1 MDRTRGFTLLE
12 MIVVVAIAAI
22 LAAMAISTYGRY
34 VFRAH
39 RADAHQ
45 SLMAIANGEER
56 WYATY
61 HRYSD
66 DLAQFG
72 FADPAMSPHGY
83 YELVLEVDGDA
94 AQSFTA
100 TALPVNTQ
108 ASDACGNL
116 SIDSQGRK
124 MPSQDDVQ
132 ANANG
137 KCW

>member
-1 MDRTRGFTLLE
+1 MDRSRGFTLPE
-12 MIVVVAIAAI
+12 MIMVAAIAAV
-22 LAAMAISTYGRY
+22 LAAMAITNYSRY

-45 SLMAIANGEER
+45 ALMAIANGEER

-61 HRYSD
+61 NRYTD

-72 FADPAMSPHGY
+72 FADPAISPHGY
-83 YELVLEVDGDA
+83 YELVLEVDGDT

-100 TALPVNTQ
+100 VALPIRTQ
-108 ASDACGNL
+108 AKDLCGNL
-116 SIDSQGRK
+116 SIDSRGAKTPAR
-124 MPSQDDVQ
+124 DDVQ